1 MNNGQMA
8 VGRPSDPWSLATG
21 LALTQAAK
29 RVSITPRPRLSRCA
43 QVRTRD
49 STTRGARRP
58 AARSQHGADS
68 QNAQSAVRR
77 RPASER
83 SATTRASTAII
94 SPARCTGCKRVT
106 QKRALGRADPGP
118 RADGAAS
125 VAGRTK
131 ERSSWSAGSK
141 SIPDSGLS
149 QPGQRACSAWRPS
162 PNWCAVRP
170 LLCFAAVRA
179 SSLWANIFDLSL

>member
-1 MNNGQMA
+1 VDCPSPARPARLISFRQGRQSIRTHIVNMNNGQMA
-8 VGRPSDPWSLATG
+8 VGKPSDPWSLATG

-94 SPARCTGCKRVT
+94 SPARCTGCKSHAKTRSWP
-106 QKRALGRADPGP
+106 GGP
-118 RADGAAS
+118 RAARAPDHRQRRHGPAPVWRQRRATFADRAHS
-125 VAGRTK
+125 L
-131 ERSSWSAGSK
+131 SAT
-141 SIPDSGLS
+141 
-149 QPGQRACSAWRPS
+149 
-162 PNWCAVRP
+162 
-170 LLCFAAVRA
+170 
-179 SSLWANIFDLSL
+179 